1 MLNLLYPV
9 NMKKTDYTT
18 FCLLCSKAFASARNL
33 KRHTNYAHRLCEPP
47 AYVCNFCH
55 IGFARWDD
63 YEKHHSERL
72 MKTFARKT
80 KKRKVKSVERL
91 GEVAETATAEAV
103 GSPSPEIDL
112 IVNECLENLVVD
124 NK

>member
-1 MLNLLYPV
+1 
-9 NMKKTDYTT
+9 MKKSDYTT
-18 FCLLCSKAFASARNL
+18 FCLLCSKAFASPRNL

-47 AYVCNFCH
+47 AYICNFCH

-72 MKTFARKT
+72 MKTFAKKT
-80 KKRKVKSVERL
+80 KKRKVKSVGRL
-91 GEVAETATAEAV
+91 EEVAETEAV
-103 GSPSPEIDL
+103 AKPPQEIDL
-112 IVNECLENLVVD
+112 VACLDILD

>member
-1 MLNLLYPV
+1 MPNLFHRV
-9 NMKKTDYTT
+9 NMKKSDYTT
-18 FCLLCSKAFASARNL
+18 FCLLCSKAFASPRNL
-33 KRHTNYAHRLCEPP
+33 KRHTNYAHKLCEPP
-47 AYVCNFCH
+47 TYVCNFCH

-80 KKRKVKSVERL
+80 KKQKVKSIERL
-91 GEVAETATAEAV
+91 GELTVNELLP
-103 GSPSPEIDL
+103 PSEIDL
-112 IVNECLENLVVD
+112 IVNECLEPVD

>member
-1 MLNLLYPV
+1 MDHWWLQLLNLFHGV
-9 NMKKTDYTT
+9 NMKKSDYTT
-18 FCLLCSKAFASARNL
+18 FCLLCSKAFSSPKNL

-72 MKTFARKT
+72 MKTFAKKT
-80 KKRKVKSVERL
+80 KKRKVKSVGRL
-91 GEVAETATAEAV
+91 EEVAEAV
-103 GSPSPEIDL
+103 INNPPQEIDL
-112 IVNECLENLVVD
+112 VAETLD